1 MKLLLDQGLPRGT
14 ASILRA
20 QGLDVLHVC
29 EIGMS
34 RADDFA
40 VLQRARDEARV
51 AVTLDAD
58 FHSILAIS
66 GQASPSVIRI
76 RIEGLRADRLAALL
90 IDVIAEAKKA
100 LDSGALLTVQS
111 HRIRI
116 RKLTDI
122 AKKDLP

>member
-1 MKLLLDQGLPRGT
+1 MKLLLPRGT

-20 QGLDVLHVC
+20 QGLDVVHVC

-34 RADDFA
+34 RAGDGA
-40 VLQRARDEARV
+40 VLQRARDEDRI

-58 FHSILAIS
+58 FHTILAIS

-76 RIEGLRADRLAALL
+76 CIEGLRADRLAALL
-90 IDVIAEAKKA
+90 IDVIVEAKRA

-122 AKKDLP
+122 PKKDPL

>member
-1 MKLLLDQGLPRGT
+1 
-14 ASILRA
+14 
-20 QGLDVLHVC
+20 
-29 EIGMS
+29 
-34 RADDFA
+34 
-40 VLQRARDEARV
+40 
-51 AVTLDAD
+51 LDAD
-58 FHSILAIS
+58 YHSILAIS